1 MKKINVVFMGT
12 PIFAKIILEKLIKEY
27 NVVLVVS
34 QPDKEKNKKGIP
46 LETPTKILA
55 KENNIDVFQPL
66 NIKEEYKEIL
76 KYNPDIII
84 TCAYGQIIPK
94 KLLEYPKLGC
104 INVHGSILPKL
115 RGGAPI
121 HWAIINGETE
131 TGITIMYM
139 DEKMDAGDIIS
150 QRKISILP
158 DDNLDSLYKKM
169 AVLGSELLIDT
180 LPDIINGKN
189 KRIKQDEKLVTFGYN
204 IKKEDE
210 KIDFNKSAK
219 DVVNLIRGL
228 STFPGAY
235 CLLENKRM
243 KIYNAKLL
251 EENRNGKVG
260 EIVDISSKGLV
271 VNCKDYKILIT
282 DIKLEGKKRCL
293 VKDFVN
299 GIKKDNYYHKILK

>member
-34 QPDKEKNKKGIP
+34 QPDKEKNKKGIL

-204 IKKEDE
+204 IKKEEE

>member
-34 QPDKEKNKKGIP
+34 QPDKEKNKKGIL